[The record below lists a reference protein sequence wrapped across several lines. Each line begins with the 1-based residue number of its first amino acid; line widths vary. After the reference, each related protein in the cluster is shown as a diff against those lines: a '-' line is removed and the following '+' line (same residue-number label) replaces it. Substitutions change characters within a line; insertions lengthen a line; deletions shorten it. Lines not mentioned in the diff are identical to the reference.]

1 MPTLDFNGKHHIYT
15 HHLTIPYRPLETDKS
30 RSCNPTSENDN
41 LIIHG
46 DNLHALKALLPRY
59 KNRIKCIYIDP
70 PYNTGNE
77 GWVYNDNVNS
87 PLIKQWFTEN
97 APVDNEDLE
106 RHDKWLCMMW
116 SRLHLLKEL
125 LAEDGVIFISI
136 DDNEVHHLRMLMDE
150 IFGEKNFFAILTRRA
165 MHTVRNSGKDFNH
178 NADYTLVYAKEKSW
192 FGEDKSRYIRYITDK
207 STKYPH
213 DDNDGRGKYKL
224 DPLSARNYYE
234 PYTFTFENGVVW
246 SPPSGRYPSY
256 AQDTLRCME
265 REGRID
271 FSGKEPRA
279 KRYLSEVQEGQ
290 PPDVFLSP
298 KIVGFNKEGTGEL
311 RDIFGEG
318 GVFPQPKP
326 IKFIK
331 FLLELLRSKDAIIL
345 FSMKIK
351 NHTLKKRSAY
361 PISRSAFRTL
371 CQIHGKRLG
380 LQKELIESLKTN
392 GETDEKIYDRRSYLI
407 SMLQEHVAGE
417 VENQSEQIFRKK
429 LDSGEIQFDLEV
441 GEPNYKLRQSYKIEV
456 HANQNLLTKYG
467 KPVQLSLFEPMYE
480 YASDNELE
488 KNFAHF
494 LDGEKALQWWHRVVA
509 RQQGEYYVQG
519 WNEQRIYPD
528 FVAMAKEVEGM
539 TRVLIFETKGQHLEG
554 NRDTKYKQK
563 VLKTLE
569 EAFNTTGNTSMRE
582 VPTQTGIFRLV
593 FSKQEFPE
601 ISAQLNEGRYST
613 ES

>member
-1 MPTLDFNGKHHIYT
+1 MPTLEFNGKHHIYT
-15 HHLTIPYRPLETDKS
+15 HHLTIPYRSLETDEN
-30 RSCNPTSENDN
+30 RSCNPIGTDDN

-87 PLIKQWFTEN
+87 PLIKQWFIEN

-165 MHTVRNSGKDFNH
+165 MHTVRNSSKDFNH

-234 PYTFTFENGVVW
+234 PYTFTFENGVEW
-246 SPPSGRYPSY
+246 SPPSGSYPRYS
-256 AQDTLRCME
+256 QDTLRQME
-265 REGRID
+265 HEGRID
-271 FSGKEPRA
+271 FSGNEPRA
-279 KRYLSEVQEGQ
+279 KRYLFEVQEGQ

-298 KIVGFNKEGTGEL
+298 EIVGFNKEGTSEL

-345 FSMKIK
+345 DSFAGSGTTAHAVLALNKEDSGNRKFILVECQEYADTITAERVRRIIK
-351 NHTLKKRSAY
+351 GVPNA
-361 PISRSAFRTL
+361 
-371 CQIHGKRLG
+371 
-380 LQKELIESLKTN
+380 
-392 GETDEKIYDRRSYLI
+392 TDEALREGLGGSFIYCTLGEPI
-407 SMLQEHVAGE
+407 E
-417 VENQSEQIFRKK
+417 VEAMLTGEK
-429 LDSGEIQFDLEV
+429 LPTYAAL
-441 GEPNYKLRQSYKIEV
+441 
-456 HANQNLLTKYG
+456 ATNLLFTAAG
-467 KPVQLSLFEPMYE
+467 ISVE
-480 YASDNELE
+480 
-488 KNFAHF
+488 
-494 LDGEKALQWWHRVVA
+494 
-509 RQQGEYYVQG
+509 
-519 WNEQRIYPD
+519 
-528 FVAMAKEVEGM
+528 EV
-539 TRVLIFETKGQHLEG
+539 
-554 NRDTKYKQK
+554 
-563 VLKTLE
+563 TLE
-569 EAFNTTGNTSMRE
+569 EKNDDGLFYSDNKNDYYLIYKPDLAFLRSNEAILNMDQAKRIRDSSQDNGKKAIVYAAGNYIGQRE
-582 VPTQTGIFRLV
+582 LTKMGIAFC
-593 FSKQEFPE
+593 
-601 ISAQLNEGRYST
+601 QLPYSIH
-613 ES
+613 ER